1 MPRLRHISS
10 SQSQAGF
17 TLIELLVVLSIT
29 VLLMMTVSIFF
40 MTFVV
45 GNTKAVFEQKLKQDG
60 DQAMSQMSTMLRNA
74 RSLSSTCTTGLTSI
88 TFTGTDNLST
98 TLTGVTGKIASVSS
112 ITTPATNFYLISD
125 FSALDPANII
135 TFNCYESANAQKY
148 VEIEFT
154 LRRGVDSINSQTTLT
169 RNFKTGV
176 TLRNSTSN

>member
-1 MPRLRHISS
+1 MSLFGRRSVKPT
-10 SQSQAGF
+10 QAGF

-29 VLLMMTVSIFF
+29 VMLMMTVSIFF

-45 GNTKAVFEQKLKQDG
+45 GNTKAVFEQKLKRDG

-74 RSLSSTCTTGLTSI
+74 RSLSTNCTTGLTSI

-98 TLTGVTGKIASVSS
+98 TLTGTTGKIASVSS

-125 FSALDPANII
+125 FSALDPADTII
-135 TFNCYESANAQKY
+135 FNCYESANSQKY
-148 VEIEFT
+148 IEIEFA
-154 LRRGVDSINSQTTLT
+154 LRRGNEAENSQTTLV

-176 TLRNSTSN
+176 TLRNSTD

>member
-1 MPRLRHISS
+1 MSLHSHRPVTAT
-10 SQSQAGF
+10 QAGF

-45 GNTKAVFEQKLKQDG
+45 GNTKAVFEQKLKRDG

-74 RSLSSTCTTGLTSI
+74 RSLSSSCTTGLTSI

-98 TLTGVTGKIASVSS
+98 TLTGAAGKIASVSS
-112 ITTPATNFYLISD
+112 ITTPTSTFYLSSD
-125 FSALDPANII
+125 FSALDPANTI
-135 TFNCYESANAQKY
+135 TFNCYESSNNQKY

-154 LRRGVDSINSQTTLT
+154 LKRGSDATNTQTTLL

-176 TLRNSTSN
+176 TLRNATN